1 LFGLSAFMLR
11 VSLFLLLSLA
21 LHAAGWLLHGTHP
34 RSPAAMP
41 VSEAPQVLRLS
52 AVLQPVAPAPV
63 PSEPVQLQSLPKP
76 QPTVAPKPPV
86 AARPLVTP
94 KPRNPEPVVSPPKPF
109 AQPTVSAPA
118 QATPEAAKVVAAA
131 TVDREPA
138 KPAAPSAPVEVLS
151 SQPSFLEPPRQPSY
165 PSQARRRNQ
174 QGVVLVEVRLDAR
187 GQQRSINVL
196 RSSGVDSLDRA
207 ALEAVAKWRFLPE
220 TTGGQAV
227 PSRVQIPIQFAL
239 TASR

>member
-1 LFGLSAFMLR
+1 MLR

-52 AVLQPVAPAPV
+52 AVLQSVAPAPV

-76 QPTVAPKPPV
+76 QPAVATKPPV

-94 KPRNPEPVVSPPKPF
+94 KPRNPEPVVSPPKPS
-109 AQPTVSAPA
+109 APPTVSAPA
-118 QATPEAAKVVAAA
+118 QAAPAAAKVVAAA
-131 TVDREPA
+131 AVEREPA

-187 GQQRSINVL
+187 GQQRSVNVL

>member
-1 LFGLSAFMLR
+1 MLR

-21 LHAAGWLLHGTHP
+21 LHATGWLLHGEHP
-34 RSPAAMP
+34 RSPAVLP

-76 QPTVAPKPPV
+76 PPTVAPKPPV

-94 KPRNPEPVVSPPKPF
+94 KPRNPESVVSPPKPF
-109 AQPTVSAPA
+109 APPTVSASA
-118 QATPEAAKVVAAA
+118 QAAPAAAKVVAAA
-131 TVDREPA
+131 PVDREPA